1 MGKWIWSYIKKYSFL
16 MASGLLLTVIVAA
29 LNMVNPTVAGQIVDR
44 VIRGGEKSLLL
55 TFVLIMISATVL
67 KSLVRYGYQMI
78 FEHVSQNVIR
88 NIREDL
94 YDHVQKQDFSWFD
107 RSPPGNV
114 MTLMTGDLD
123 AVRHFIAWVLYQIF
137 ENIIVFVFSIIVLS
151 SINWILTLAFM
162 IIAPIIIFLVLRF
175 KDKIK
180 PSHTKVRDQFAR
192 LNTRVAENIAGNR
205 VVKAFVRENYEME
218 RFQKEN
224 MTYRDTTVDN
234 ANVRI
239 AYLPVIESIGGALPV
254 ILILLGGYL
263 IINGHLTIGELVTFN
278 GLMWAFTQP
287 INMMGNLVNDAQRF
301 AASADRLWELKCRK
315 SRIVNEPDAI
325 AAGRVKGD
333 VEFKNVSF
341 KYNEVTVLENIS
353 FKAESGQTIGILG
366 PTGSGKSTIAKLL
379 CRYYDCTEGSVLI
392 DGIDVKKYTL
402 ESLRRNAGITMQD
415 VFLFSDT
422 IEGNIAFG
430 KPDATMEEVKKA
442 ADLAFASAFIK
453 DLSAGYDTIVG
464 ERGVGLS
471 GGQRQRIALARLFLM
486 DTPIMILDDTT
497 SSVDV
502 ETEEQIRDS
511 IAMETSGHTTFII
524 AHRISS
530 LEKADL
536 ILVVENGKITDR
548 GTHKELLARP
558 GYYRHVWLH
567 QNGYEGDIQTKVI
580 GE

>member
-1 MGKWIWSYIKKYSFL
+1 MLF
-16 MASGLLLTVIVAA
+16 
-29 LNMVNPTVAGQIVDR
+29 
-44 VIRGGEKSLLL
+44 
-55 TFVLIMISATVL
+55 
-67 KSLVRYGYQMI
+67 
-78 FEHVSQNVIR
+78 
-88 NIREDL
+88 
-94 YDHVQKQDFSWFD
+94 
-107 RSPPGNV
+107 RS
-114 MTLMTGDLD
+114 
-123 AVRHFIAWVLYQIF
+123 
-137 ENIIVFVFSIIVLS
+137 
-151 SINWILTLAFM
+151 
-162 IIAPIIIFLVLRF
+162 
-175 KDKIK
+175 
-180 PSHTKVRDQFAR
+180 
-192 LNTRVAENIAGNR
+192 
-205 VVKAFVRENYEME
+205 
-218 RFQKEN
+218 
-224 MTYRDTTVDN
+224 
-234 ANVRI
+234 
-239 AYLPVIESIGGALPV
+239 
-254 ILILLGGYL
+254 
-263 IINGHLTIGELVTFN
+263 
-278 GLMWAFTQP
+278 MWAFTQP

-315 SRIVNEPDAI
+315 SKIANEPDAV

-402 ESLRRNAGITMQD
+402 DSLRRNAGITMQD

-442 ADLAFASAFIK
+442 ADLAFASDFIK

-486 DTPIMILDDTT
+486 NTPIMILDDTT

-511 IAMETSGHTTFII
+511 IASETSGHTTFII

-567 QNGYEGDIQTKVI
+567 QNGYEGDIQTNHT